1 MKKRAAHKRPNY
13 NRGTTA
19 GQRSR
24 YAKQVERNRAAYRS
38 EEAQA
43 KRAAK
48 EQAEREKREAKERAR
63 EEREILKAEYDA
75 VIDSLDRMFQR
86 EAQSGA
92 GAAERENA
100 YMLIKLLEDAKK
112 AKIGGHAMG
121 KAAVMERLNG
131 VLSGGVIEQLE
142 EWAQAEYQKKYSRWG
157 SKNGRDRYEAF
168 INKLKGALGMAT
180 WSFNYGGGRH
190 IDWNMSEEDYKKDIE
205 ILEWV

>member
-1 MKKRAAHKRPNY
+1 MRHY

-48 EQAEREKREAKERAR
+48 EQAEREKREAREAARA
-63 EEREILKAEYDA
+63 EREALKAEYDT
-75 VIDSLDRMFQR
+75 VIDSLDKMFQR
-86 EAQSGA
+86 EARSGA

-100 YMLIKLLEDAKK
+100 YMLIKLLEDAKN
-112 AKIGGHAMG
+112 ARIGGHAMG
-121 KAAVMERLNG
+121 KAAVMDKLNA
-131 VLSGGVIEQLE
+131 VLAGGVIEQLE

-168 INKLKGALGMAT
+168 INKLKNALGMSN
-180 WSFNYGGGRH
+180 WSFNYGGGKH
-190 IDWNMSEEDYKKDIE
+190 IDWDMSAEDYNRDIK